1 MIKSTRFLGEKMQK
15 NKLFIKYEE
24 VLNRSDLVSEIVI
37 QLLNWIGHPD
47 QHLINDYFLEKFEYF
62 NANQFKQFIN
72 NNKLIALQSLDNDI
86 AKEICLL
93 VKLIV
98 SETSQFS
105 FNYIKNNLNHFSFI
119 EKNPHLLELNE
130 KQNFIKKIKHKYSQ
144 ELSYDTLEKITQMKE
159 SAVYGLTTIE
169 NAFSC
174 FDLNETVLFDLK
186 KNHQEKLKEKEKDI
200 FFHKLKKTFDSP
212 SLNMEIIDD
221 FIQSNA
227 MDIYQ
232 FLGCRANKDNLL
244 KYLHFSEEKILL
256 LQEEQTNRVNALKQK
271 LIDEKEAIRLE
282 KEKERQLRAWK
293 KTLIH
298 AKEVPAY
305 LGIKLSQFKKWK
317 EDGRIPVADIVSF
330 RKWGKNLSATKHDP
344 VVLNSITPEL
354 IAQWT
359 EEDNKNKVKK
369 TRVVLQSSK
378 DKAKWTRHW
387 NKQKKQ
393 LEGQGFYF
401 DQETIAQKY
410 SIQFKLEGDVFKH
423 HLFFHI
429 PLIGIVKEKENSLI
443 DFAHTAFEL
452 YTVESLSLKLKEKI
466 QELSSHYLGQINDI
480 QEKIFIHES
489 LLLFIHQE
497 HSLNKLFEHSLEK
510 HFKSLK
516 KELSVLR
523 SQKAVREVLKLDDYA
538 NNFPIARGIG
548 RNIKLIVGPTNSGK
562 TFEALEA
569 LKNAHSGVYLAPLR
583 LLAMEVFDKL
593 NQSGVPC
600 NLHTGEEHIDIPG
613 AKHTASTIEMLDT
626 KHIVDVAVIDEFQ
639 MLKDSSRGW
648 AWTAALTGVPAKQ
661 VFAVG
666 SKKSLEMTTQLF
678 KYLKEDFSIVE
689 LERKTPLV
697 LLKDPVTIYD
707 VKKHDIVVAFTR
719 KDVLNI
725 AAQLRKRGL
734 NVSAI
739 YGSLS
744 PEVRRKQ
751 SELFLNGT
759 HDVVVATDAIGMGL
773 NLPAQRVIFSTT
785 TKFDGKEK
793 RKLLPSEVKQ
803 IAGRAGRFGL
813 FEKGE
818 YSAFS
823 RYDLNYLKEI
833 QHEKLNEAFE
843 KMQIAPSLKHV
854 LDLQKHLGMNDN
866 KIHSLIYYFSQEF
879 GIQNPL
885 FTNASL
891 DSMLEL
897 ATIVD
902 QLAPELPMQDKYTCI
917 CAPVSINKEE
927 DINYYKKTILALKDK
942 KEMELFPLPSWINE
956 ENSQN
961 LEQAENL
968 TKNLSIYSWLSF
980 RFKDIFVEK
989 DVVPLYRTKLS
1000 QYIASRLVKEKSSFY
1015 EWWN

>member
-1 MIKSTRFLGEKMQK
+1 MQK

-24 VLNRSDLVSEIVI
+24 VLNRPDMVEEIVI
-37 QLLNWIGHPD
+37 QLLNWLGHAD
-47 QHLINDYFLEKFEYF
+47 KRLINDYFLEKFQYF

-72 NNKLIALQSLDNDI
+72 NNKLIALETLDNEI

-93 VKLIV
+93 IKLIV
-98 SETSQFS
+98 SEDFKFS
-105 FNYIKNNLNHFSFI
+105 VSYIQENINHFPTIKKNPFLLEFQEKSSFI
-119 EKNPHLLELNE
+119 EK
-130 KQNFIKKIKHKYSQ
+130 IKDKYSAH
-144 ELSYDTLEKITQMKE
+144 LSYDDLETITKLKE
-159 SAVYGLTTIE
+159 SSKYGLTTIE

-174 FDLNETVLFDLK
+174 FELDQTVLFDLSK
-186 KNHQEKLKEKEKDI
+186 TQQEEIKEKEKSI
-200 FFHKLKKTFDSP
+200 FFRKIKKTFS
-212 SLNMEIIDD
+212 SESVLNMEIVDD
-221 FIQSNA
+221 FIQHNA
-227 MDIYQ
+227 LEIYE
-232 FLGCRANKDNLL
+232 FLGFRANKENLL
-244 KYLHFSEEKILL
+244 KYLNLSVEKIEALNQD
-256 LQEEQTNRVNALKQK
+256 QENRLNSLKQK
-271 LIDEKEAIRLE
+271 LTDEKEAIKLE
-282 KEKERQLRAWK
+282 KEKERQLKSWK

-298 AKEVPAY
+298 AKEVPSY
-305 LGIKLSQFKKWK
+305 LDIKLSQFKKWR
-317 EDGRIPVADIVSF
+317 EDGRIPVADVVSF
-330 RKWGKNLSATKHDP
+330 KKWGKKLSATKHDP
-344 VVLNSITPEL
+344 VILSAITPEI
-354 IAQWT
+354 IAQWI
-359 EEDNKNKVKK
+359 EEDSKNKVKK
-369 TRVVLQSSK
+369 TRIVLQSSK
-378 DKAKWTRHW
+378 DKAKWTRQW

-393 LEGQGFYF
+393 LENQGFYF
-401 DQETIAQKY
+401 DKNTIAQRY
-410 SIQFKLEGDVFKH
+410 NIQFKLEGDIFKH
-423 HLFFHI
+423 HLFFAL
-429 PLIGIVKEKENSLI
+429 PFLDAVKEKENGLI
-443 DFAHTAFEL
+443 DFAHKAFEI
-452 YTVESLSLKLKEKI
+452 YTVEALSLKLKEKI
-466 QELSSHYLGQINDI
+466 QSLGLEYLGNITDI
-480 QEKIFIHES
+480 QEKIFVHES

-497 HSLNKLFEHSLEK
+497 HFLNQLFDYSLEK
-510 HFKSLK
+510 HFKNLK
-516 KELSVLR
+516 KEIDVLR
-523 SQKAVREVLKLDDYA
+523 SQKAVREVLNLDDYA
-538 NNFPIARGIG
+538 NNFPIARGLS
-548 RNIKLIVGPTNSGK
+548 RKIKLVVGPTNSGK

-569 LKNAHSGVYLAPLR
+569 LKGADSGVYLAPLR

-593 NQSGVPC
+593 NLAGIPC
-600 NLHTGEEHIDIPG
+600 NLHTGEEHIDMPG
-613 AKHTASTIEMLDT
+613 AKHTASTIEMMDS
-626 KHIVDVAVIDEFQ
+626 KNIVDVAVIDEFQ

-661 VFAVG
+661 LFAVG
-666 SKKSLEMTTQLF
+666 SKESLEMAVQLF
-678 KYLKEDFSIVE
+678 KYLKEDYSVIE

-725 AAQLRKRGL
+725 SAQLRKRGL
-734 NVSAI
+734 TVSAI

-751 SELFLNGT
+751 SELFLSGT

-785 TKFDGKEK
+785 VKFDGKEK
-793 RKLLPSEVKQ
+793 RKLFPSEVKQ

-854 LDLQKHLGMNDN
+854 LDLKKHLAINDN

-897 ATIVD
+897 AIIVD
-902 QLAPELPMQDKYTCI
+902 QLAPDMSMQDKYTCI

-927 DINYYKKTILALKDK
+927 DINYYKKTVLALKNQE
-942 KEMELFPLPSWINE
+942 EMELFSLPEWINDD
-956 ENSQN
+956 NSQS

-968 TKNLSIYSWLSF
+968 SKNLSIYSWLSY
-980 RFKDIFVEK
+980 RYKNIFVER
-989 DVVPLYRTKLS
+989 DLIPLYRTKLS

-1015 EWWN
+1015 EWWS